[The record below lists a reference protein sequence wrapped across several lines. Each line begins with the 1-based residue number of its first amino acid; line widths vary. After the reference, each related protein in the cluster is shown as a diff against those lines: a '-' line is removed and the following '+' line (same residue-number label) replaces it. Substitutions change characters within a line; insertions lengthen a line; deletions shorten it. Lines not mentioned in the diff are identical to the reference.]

1 MMANIKKIDGK
12 TGIAYKITVTA
23 GRDSKG
29 KQVRHYMTWRPAPG
43 MTDKQAEKAVQKAAF
58 EFEHNIEQGFIADN
72 RQSFT
77 LYAEYVISLK
87 ERNGAKRRTVERYHE
102 LMKRIDAAIGH
113 LKLSDIR
120 PQHLNYFYANLA
132 ECGIRD
138 SQEKATPKKDIRCL
152 MKSKGL
158 SAAELSRRTGVAAS
172 TFAPAIHGGTVS
184 RRTADYLSSALG
196 CKSEALFTFSRD
208 TSPLSAKTITE
219 YHRLIS
225 SVLSQAE
232 REMLIQYNPAHRATP
247 PKLERKEVESF
258 QPNEIIKILNCLDSE
273 PIKWQTITHLLIVS
287 GCRRGEILG
296 LRWEAIDW
304 EARQLRIDRALLYT
318 AASGIYE
325 SSTKT
330 GEIRYIKL
338 PEESMQLLRRY
349 RAYYDG
355 LRLKNGDRWQNSGYV
370 FCRDD
375 GAAMNPDNVTAW
387 LRKFSQRH
395 ELPPINPHKFRHT
408 MASLLIYNGTDTL
421 TVSKRLGH
429 AKVSTTTDIYSHVI
443 KQADE
448 RAAESIADVIL
459 RQA

>member
-1 MMANIKKIDGK
+1 MANIKKIDGK
-12 TGIAYKITVTA
+12 TGPAYKITVTA

-43 MTDKQAEKAVQKAAF
+43 MTDRQAEKAVQKAAF
-58 EFEHNIEQGFIADN
+58 EFERNIEQGFLADN

-77 LYAEYVISLK
+77 QYAEYVIALK
-87 ERNGAKRRTVERYHE
+87 ERSGAKRRTVERYRE
-102 LMKRIDAAIGH
+102 LMRRIDAAIGH
-113 LKLSDIR
+113 LKLADIR

-138 SQEKATPKKDIRCL
+138 SQVKATPKKDISRL

-172 TFAPAIHGGTVS
+172 TFAPAIHGSTVS
-184 RRTADYLSSALG
+184 KRTADYLAAALG

-225 SVLSQAE
+225 AVLSQAE
-232 REMLIQYNPAHRATP
+232 KEMLIQYNPAHRATP

-258 QPNEIIKILNCLDSE
+258 QPNEMIQILNCLDSE
-273 PIKWQTITHLLIVS
+273 PIKWQTITHLLIVT

-296 LRWEAIDW
+296 LHWDAIDW

-318 AASGIYE
+318 SKSGIYE

-338 PEESMQLLRRY
+338 PNESIQLLKRY

-370 FCRDD
+370 FCRED
-375 GAAMNPDNVTAW
+375 GAAMIPDNITAW

-395 ELPPINPHKFRHT
+395 KLPPINPHKFRHT
-408 MASLLIYNGTDTL
+408 MASLLIYNGTDAL